1 MLKHF
6 IPLWGQ
12 QLVVAGKVLLDIR
25 KHFIPLWG
33 QQPAKIEIALST
45 LMKHFI
51 PLWGQQHLRG
61 RHGRHS
67 GRNIS
72 YPYGD
77 SNVEDAATAVIAVE
91 TFRSPMGTAT
101 GHAGPA
107 SKKRRETFHTPT
119 GTATTRPNSWY
130 FGQYR
135 KHFIPLWG
143 QQLHYDHWYI
153 PLKLKHFIPLWGQQL
168 VIDAIQIDV
177 LRKHFI
183 PLWGQQHVIRN
194 CNAAHHRNISYPYG
208 DSNPCL
214 LSRTYWL
221 MVKHFIP
228 INHASRYACLWHKP

>member
-1 MLKHF
+1 MGTATGVVHNFWVVRGETFHTPMGTATGFSHRASRRRNGNISYPYGDSNEIPRLNKRILK
-6 IPLWGQ
+6 
-12 QLVVAGKVLLDIR
+12 KY
-25 KHFIPLWG
+25 FIPLWG

-72 YPYGD
+72 YPDGD

-119 GTATTRPNSWY
+119 GTATTRPNS
-130 FGQYR
+130 
-135 KHFIPLWG
+135 
-143 QQLHYDHWYI
+143 
-153 PLKLKHFIPLWGQQL
+153 
-168 VIDAIQIDV
+168 
-177 LRKHFI
+177 
-183 PLWGQQHVIRN
+183 
-194 CNAAHHRNISYPYG
+194 
-208 DSNPCL
+208 
-214 LSRTYWL
+214 
-221 MVKHFIP
+221 
-228 INHASRYACLWHKP
+228 